1 MIEKFNRLHW
11 SVRMMFLT
19 LVAVAFAV
27 YGFPRMAHTGWAAVM
42 KLSGNAP
49 HCPWSRIFAYYEN
62 LIDFADNEIRNSSAA
77 TLKEY
82 DNALGIGRI
91 SVPFGSFWEKRGPE
105 PWVPGARGGIP
116 YNTAEQEWMF
126 RHNPKQGVRSGDI
139 VLDCGAN
146 VGVFTKFA
154 LQRGASLVVAIEP
167 EPLNIECLRRNL
179 APEIAVGKVIVVPEG
194 VWSSEGSFPLR
205 ISAGNSAAHSM
216 AIEGVGKVIEVPVSR
231 IDALAERLGLARV
244 DYIKMDIEGAEREA
258 LSGARNTLAKHHPT
272 LMIES
277 YQRPDDLEVIPD
289 IVTTAYDGYSL
300 SCGPCQTLNE
310 GSRTIAPHVIYFQR

>member
-1 MIEKFNRLHW
+1 
-11 SVRMMFLT
+11 MFLI

-27 YGFPRMAHTGWAAVM
+27 YGFPRMAHTGWAVVM
-42 KLSGNAP
+42 KISGNAP

-62 LIDFADNEIRNSSAA
+62 LIDFADQEIRNSSAA

-82 DNALGIGRI
+82 DTVLGIGRI
-91 SVPFGSFWEKRGPE
+91 SAPLGSFWEKRGPE
-105 PWVPGARGGIP
+105 PWVPGTHGGIP
-116 YNTAEQEWMF
+116 YNTTEQQWML
-126 RHNPKQGVRSGDI
+126 RHNPQQAVKSGDI

-179 APEIAVGKVIVVPEG
+179 APEIAKGKVIVVPAG

-205 ISAGNSAAHSM
+205 INPGNAAAHSM
-216 AIEGVGKVIEVPVSR
+216 VIGGVGKVIEVPVSR
-231 IDALAERLGLARV
+231 IDVLVQKLGLSRV
-244 DYIKMDIEGAEREA
+244 DYIKIDIEGAEREA
-258 LSGARNTLAKHHPT
+258 LLGAQNTLAKHRPT

-277 YQRPDDLEVIPD
+277 YQRPDDLDVIPK
-289 IVTTAYDGYSL
+289 IVSQAHPSYSM
-300 SCGPCQTLNE
+300 SCGPCQALNE
-310 GSRTIAPHVIYFQR
+310 TSRTIAPHVIYFQ